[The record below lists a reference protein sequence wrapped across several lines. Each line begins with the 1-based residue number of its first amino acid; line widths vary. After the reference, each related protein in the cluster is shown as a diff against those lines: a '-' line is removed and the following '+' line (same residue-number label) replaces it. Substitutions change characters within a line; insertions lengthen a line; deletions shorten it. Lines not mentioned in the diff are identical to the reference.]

1 MKKIIIFTLFVTVMG
16 TISCNND
23 VLDDNGLLI
32 TQRSE
37 CYMSFFDLLG
47 TENVSVLTGKA
58 LIDTVALTVN
68 GVARFGTNLKQV
80 KPYCSL
86 VTDAKLEPA
95 MGQWIDFSEPRKYTV
110 VSGNRKIRK
119 TYTIT
124 ITLQK

>member
-1 MKKIIIFTLFVTVMG
+1 
-16 TISCNND
+16 
-23 VLDDNGLLI
+23 
-32 TQRSE
+32 
-37 CYMSFFDLLG
+37 MSFFDLLG

-110 VSGNRKIRK
+110 VSGNQKIRK

-124 ITLQK
+124 IALQK

>member
-1 MKKIIIFTLFVTVMG
+1 MKKIIIITLFVTILG
-16 TISCNND
+16 AISCENNT
-23 VLDDNGLLI
+23 LDDSGLLI

-37 CYMSFFDLLG
+37 CYLSFFDLLG

-58 LIDTVALTVN
+58 LIDTVAQTVT
-68 GVARFGTNLKQV
+68 GVAKFGTNLKHV

-86 VTDAKLEPA
+86 VTDAILEPA
-95 MGQWIDFSEPRKYTV
+95 MGQWIDFSEPRQYTV

-124 ITLQK
+124 ITIQN